1 MSGPGQAPLTALCG
15 LIDFLHGV
23 READDDR
30 VWSRVLEKLAA
41 ALDCEAST
49 YFVFLPK
56 AGTLTARASLGT
68 ATSGLQSRAVE
79 TGQGL
84 CGWVAKYREP
94 LLVDEAYSD
103 PRFLKQVDEASGF
116 KTKTVLAVPLFDRL
130 ELVGVLEL
138 INKRSGGFTASDLA
152 FVEAACRAAA
162 LALRSIKLES
172 TVDRVTAHNAS
183 ILDNLGGGFV
193 AVDVHGRMML
203 CNPAARRILE
213 IPPEAPLNV
222 PVDQALFTNPEM
234 AEILMD
240 TLVKKVTVKRQD
252 LWWKRKGETRVLGYS
267 TLLIQDTGGHV
278 VGAGITFQDITSFQ
292 KKT

>member
-1 MSGPGQAPLTALCG
+1 MSGPGQAPLPALYG

-23 READDDR
+23 KEADDDR
-30 VWSRVLEKLAA
+30 VWSRVIEKLSA
-41 ALDCEAST
+41 ALDCEAAS

-56 AGTLTARASLGT
+56 AGALTARASLGT
-68 ATSGLQSRAVE
+68 AASSLESRPIESGK
-79 TGQGL
+79 GI
-84 CGWVAKYREP
+84 CGWVAKYREA
-94 LLVDEAYSD
+94 VVIEDAYADS
-103 PRFLKQVDEASGF
+103 RFLKDVDESSGF

-130 ELVGVLEL
+130 ELVGALEL
-138 INKRSGGFTASDLA
+138 INKRAGPFTSEDLA
-152 FVEAACRAAA
+152 FVQAACLAAS
-162 LALRSIKLES
+162 LALRSLKLES

-203 CNPAARRILE
+203 CNPAARRILD

-240 TLVKKVTVKRQD
+240 TLVKKTTVKRQD
-252 LWWKRKGETRVLGYS
+252 LWWKRKGQTRVLGYS
-267 TLLIQDTGGHV
+267 TLLIQDTGGRV

-292 KKT
+292 KS

>member
-1 MSGPGQAPLTALCG
+1 MSGPGSSPLTALCG
-15 LIDFLHGV
+15 LIEFLHGV
-23 READDDR
+23 KDADDDR
-30 VWSRVLEKLAA
+30 IWARVLEKLSA
-41 ALDCEAST
+41 ALDCEAAT
-49 YFVFLPK
+49 YFVYLPK
-56 AGTLTARASLGT
+56 TNSLIARAALGT
-68 ATSGLQSRAVE
+68 ATSGLQSRPVE
-79 TGQGL
+79 AGAGI

-94 LLVDEAYSD
+94 VLIEDAYAD
-103 PRFLKQVDEASGF
+103 KRFLKEVDEASGF
-116 KTKTVLAVPLFDRL
+116 KTRTVLSVPLFDRL

-138 INKRSGGFTASDLA
+138 INKRGGAFTATDLA
-152 FVEAACRAAA
+152 FVEAACQAAA
-162 LALRSIKLES
+162 LALRSVKLES

-203 CNPAARRILE
+203 CNPAARRILD

-240 TLVKKVTVKRQD
+240 TLVKKATVKRQD

-267 TLLIQDTGGHV
+267 TLLIQDTGGRV

-292 KKT
+292 KK